1 MENRNVILAVIL
13 SVAVVL
19 GYQHFFAPRV
29 APPVQGRA
37 GTPAAGASKPQA
49 ASRPIEPVQP
59 RETVRPG
66 TDYTIDTP
74 LYTAVING
82 RGGVLRS
89 FTLKRYRTS
98 LDEDSGPVELVG
110 MEAVREMPLLFSWGI
125 EPERAMIPEMVP
137 EKRDNR
143 SLTLAAR
150 MPSGLVVRKTYEFSP
165 DSYLFT
171 MRVEVE
177 NTGASPLQG
186 APYLSLPGRI
196 HQTRAKNRYLFS
208 GPALLINDEVEQ
220 IKPAKLLKKGEQTFN
235 GRITWAAFEDT
246 YFMTGVVPVD
256 TADGSVRVAA
266 GAADQVSLLLYAPA
280 KIIPAGGKLQYRF
293 RVFCGPKD
301 MDILKAADH
310 QLARSIDFGWFGP
323 VARPVLALLKLINRV
338 VRNYGVAIILLT
350 VLIKAVFWPITNKG
364 MKSMKQMQKLAPKI
378 ARLKEKYKDD
388 KERQNQ
394 EMMRLYQTYKI
405 NPLGG
410 CMPMLIQI
418 PVFFALYRVLMQA
431 IELRHAPFC
440 LWITD
445 LSAPERLDIGVHIPW
460 LGGLPLLTIL
470 MGATMYLQQRMTPSN
485 PGAGNEMTR
494 YMKFLPVFFTF
505 LFINFASGLVLYFL
519 VNNLLSIAQQYFI
532 NRAKD

>member
-19 GYQHFFAPRV
+19 GYQYLFAPQVPPPPPRQAQSPEAS
-29 APPVQGRA
+29 APQ
-37 GTPAAGASKPQA
+37 TDAA
-49 ASRPIEPVQP
+49 RPIEPVP
-59 RETVRPG
+59 VRETVSPAP
-66 TDYTIDTP
+66 DYTVDTP
-74 LYTAVING
+74 LFTAVING
-82 RGGVLRS
+82 RGGVLKS
-89 FTLKRYRTS
+89 FTLKKYRTS
-98 LDEDSGPVELVG
+98 LDKDSGPVELVG
-110 MEAVREMPLLFSWGI
+110 LDEIRDMPLLFSWGI
-125 EPERAMIPEMVP
+125 EPGRAMIPEMIP
-137 EKRDNR
+137 EKQDDRT
-143 SLTLAAR
+143 LALAAR
-150 MPSGLVVRKTYEFSP
+150 MPSGLIVRKIYEFNP
-165 DSYLFT
+165 DSYLFS
-171 MRVEVE
+171 MRIEVE
-177 NTGASPLQG
+177 NATDSPLQG

-196 HQTRAKNRYLFS
+196 HETSTRNTYLFS
-208 GPALLINDEVEQ
+208 GPALLMNDEVEQ
-220 IKPAKLLKKGEQTFN
+220 VKPDKLLKKGEQTFS
-235 GRITWAAFEDT
+235 GKITWIAFEDT
-246 YFMTGVVPVD
+246 YFMTGVVPED
-256 TADGSVRVAA
+256 ITSGSVRVAA
-266 GAADQVSLLLYAPA
+266 SAADRVSLLLYAPA
-280 KIIPAGGKLQYRF
+280 KILQPGGKVSYRF
-293 RVFCGPKD
+293 KVYCGPKD
-301 MDILKAADH
+301 MDLLKKADH
-310 QLARSIDFGWFGP
+310 QLSRIIDFGWFGP

-338 VRNYGVAIILLT
+338 VHNYGVAIILLT

-364 MKSMKQMQKLAPKI
+364 MKSMKQMQKLGPKI
-378 ARLKEKYKDD
+378 AKIKEKYKDD

-445 LSAPERLDIGVHIPW
+445 LSAPERLDIGFQIPW

-470 MGATMYLQQRMTPSN
+470 MGATMYLQQKMTPTSA
-485 PGAGNEMTR
+485 GASNEMTR

-519 VNNLLSIAQQYFI
+519 VNNLLSMAQQYFI